1 MKLVTN
7 QEIGDLIRERRTAAN
22 MTQEQLGKKLRLT
35 FQMVGKYETGKST
48 ITATRLVQV
57 ASALGVRAVDLLPAR
72 VR

>member
-35 FQMVGKYETGKST
+35 FQMVGKYETGKSA
-48 ITATRLVQV
+48 ITVTRLVQV
-57 ASALGVRAVDLLPAR
+57 ATALGVRAIDLLPAR
-72 VR
+72 TR